1 MNYLGMIPPFQE
13 SWKTNKEENGMIKA
27 LRRRHRRGVGAVKR
41 CMLLVGCIFVFMFSC
56 TAETARNWSEIYLG
70 TTPSVSPDGSF
81 FAFEWDDRVW
91 LAPTAGGTAVP
102 IGDGQSAD
110 RRPVLSPD
118 GRRVAFHSDRWGTGQ
133 IFEAEVDWSR
143 MTVSGAR
150 QITFHTES
158 AFPWSYMP
166 DGTAMLTQAYRDD
179 GAEGTK
185 NKRTSFRPYLVPM
198 AGGQAERLL
207 FDAPAYGMSP
217 SPDGRKVLF
226 VSVLGGTRRDEFRKR
241 HAWSKTSYSG
251 DIWMYDRESGEF
263 TSVVKRRDNCT
274 SPLWAPDGKSFY
286 YLCDANGV
294 RNLYIRS
301 LETGAERQITHFTD
315 DHIFDPSLSRD
326 GKTMV
331 FVKGLDLWRIDP
343 TLDKPEP
350 QRIALEPALLDAAA
364 PRTVRRS
371 YSKFDNNYGDGN
383 CVFADGGREAIFTAG
398 GDVWAMELKDG
409 NRDAI
414 CLHGSSRT
422 HERDVALSPDGTTL
436 YYLSDRGDGTDIW
449 RVRRVETN
457 KLWSANTSLVRERLT
472 TDDVCRRALS
482 VSPDGSLLAWQDMQ
496 GRLSFADTNGV
507 VRAVAEVESSS
518 GGGYVWSPDGRY
530 VAAKLLDRYGNAD
543 VWIVPTGN
551 RRRQGSGGQAEKP
564 CNISRNFRWDG
575 DPAWSPDGRLIA
587 FSGERSATGAVAYI
601 FYAYLDP
608 ADEYAEMGNLK
619 RRPFRPDLATLP
631 DRVRATGVKGF
642 RLLFSPDGRTLS
654 FYSGGKMWTIKIPG
668 RMKSQKLLD
677 KDAKIVSWLKDG
689 GKDKLL
695 SVIGGRPAVG
705 DKAYDVYAY
714 QTTDVRDYQELAFLS
729 AWADIRD
736 CFCDVNIHGTDW
748 PAVREKY
755 RLAARNAPGWSV
767 FARVVRM
774 MYGEIDASHLQFNSN
789 DTAKK
794 RWVDKPWSR
803 GWTIFTRHL
812 GVRFDRSHEGK
823 GWRVRDV
830 LPRSPADRGE
840 KGLLPGDV
848 ILSVDG
854 ASVSSGM
861 DYATVMNGPLPHKC
875 RIEVR
880 RGGKVVKREIDAINF
895 HQARRLLRTAE
906 IESARAT
913 VRAKGNFGYVS
924 LDAMYDDDADAFVD
938 QAFAECVGRD
948 GLVVDVRCNAGG
960 RTANR
965 LIDVLCGSRHER
977 TLYRGVTAD
986 GYLVERYGRPVVP
999 DLPVVVLANERTVSN
1014 GEEFTHAM
1022 QTLKR
1027 AKVVGRQTA
1036 GDVIGIVRA
1045 NLLDYGEI
1053 WRPRSGFF
1061 LPDGRDMEGNG
1072 AVPDVEVDLTPA
1084 DIAAG
1089 RDPQLDAALNVL
1101 AAEVSAREPRPPL
1114 RFAPGTQAK

>member
-1 MNYLGMIPPFQE
+1 MCAIL
-13 SWKTNKEENGMIKA
+13 A
-27 LRRRHRRGVGAVKR
+27 A
-41 CMLLVGCIFVFMFSC
+41 
-56 TAETARNWSEIYLG
+56 IYLAVN
-70 TTPSVSPDGSF
+70 PSVSSDGSF
-81 FAFEWDDRVW
+81 MAFEWNDRVW

-118 GRRVAFHSDRWGTGQ
+118 GRRVAFLSDRWGTSQ

-143 MTVSGAR
+143 MTASGAR

-166 DGTAMLTQAYRDD
+166 DGTAMLTQAFRDD
-179 GAEGTK
+179 GSEGTK
-185 NKRTSFRPYLVPM
+185 NKRTAFRPYLVPM
-198 AGGQAERLL
+198 AAGQAERLL

-226 VSVLGGTRRDEFRKR
+226 VSVLGHPRRDEFRKR

-263 TSVVKRRDNCT
+263 TSVVKKRDNCT

-286 YLCDANGV
+286 YLCDADGI

-301 LETGAERQITHFTD
+301 LETGEERQITHFTD
-315 DHIFDPSLSRD
+315 DHIFDPSLSHD
-326 GKTMV
+326 GKTLV
-331 FVKGLDLWRIDP
+331 FVKGFDLWRMDP
-343 TLDKPEP
+343 TQENAQP

-371 YSKFDNNYGDGN
+371 YLKFDNNYGEGN
-383 CVFADGGREAIFTAG
+383 CVFAGGGREAIFTAG
-398 GDVWAMELKDG
+398 GDVWAMELKEG
-409 NRDAI
+409 NNGAI
-414 CLHGSSRT
+414 CLHSSSRT

-449 RVRRVETN
+449 RVRRAETN
-457 KLWSANTSLVRERLT
+457 KLWSANTSFVRERLT
-472 TDDVCRRALS
+472 ADDVCRRALS
-482 VSPDGSLLAWQDMQ
+482 VSPDGSMLAWQNMQ

-507 VRAVAEVESSS
+507 VCSVAEVESAS

-530 VAAKLLDRYGNAD
+530 VAATLRDAYTNSD
-543 VWIVPTGN
+543 VWVIPTRNGY
-551 RRRQGSGGQAEKP
+551 GKP

-575 DPAWSPDGRLIA
+575 DPVWSPDGRVIA
-587 FSGERSATGAVAYI
+587 FSGERSATGAAAYI

-608 ADEYAEMGNLK
+608 ADEYAEADGGAVRKEPCM
-619 RRPFRPDLATLP
+619 PDLATLP

-654 FYSGGKMWTIKIPG
+654 FYSGGKMWTVKIPG

-677 KDAKIVSWLKDG
+677 KDAKIVTWLKDG

-695 SVIGGRPAVG
+695 CVIGGRPAIG
-705 DKAYDVYAY
+705 EKAYDVQVY

-729 AWADIRD
+729 AWANIRD
-736 CFCDVNIHGTDW
+736 CFCDVNVHGTDW

-755 RLAARNAPGWSV
+755 RLAARNAPCWGA
-767 FARVVRM
+767 FARIVRM
-774 MYGEIDASHLQFNSN
+774 MHGEIDASHLSFSPT
-789 DTAKK
+789 DTARKH
-794 RWVDKPWSR
+794 WVSKPWSR
-803 GWTIFTRHL
+803 GWTVYTRHL
-812 GVRFDRSHEGK
+812 GVRFDRSHEGE

-830 LPRSPADRGE
+830 IPRSQADRGE

-854 ASVSSGM
+854 TPVASGV
-861 DYATVMNGPLPHKC
+861 DYAAIMNGPLPHKC
-875 RIEVR
+875 RLKVR
-880 RGGKVVKREIDAINF
+880 RGGKVLKREIEATNF
-895 HQARRLLRTAE
+895 QQVRRLLRTAE
-906 IESARAT
+906 IESARAA
-913 VRAKGNFGYVS
+913 VRSKGNFGYVA
-924 LDAMYDDDADAFVD
+924 LDAMYDDNADAFID

-948 GLVVDVRCNAGG
+948 GLVVDVRWNAGG

-965 LIDVLCGSRHER
+965 LIDVLCGNRHER
-977 TLYRGVTAD
+977 ILMRGVTAES
-986 GYLVERYGRPVVP
+986 YWVERWGRPVVP

-1027 AKVVGRQTA
+1027 AKVVGKETA
-1036 GDVIGIVRA
+1036 GDVIGIIRV
-1045 NLLDYGEI
+1045 NLLDYGEL
-1053 WRPRSGFF
+1053 WLPRSGFF

-1072 AVPDVEVDLTPA
+1072 AKPDVEVDLTPA

-1089 RDPQLDAALNVL
+1089 RDPQLDAALDVL